1 MNDKLKHW
9 LKAQGFKEFEL
20 TDTLADA
27 SSREYFRIRDN
38 NQSYIVMDSSR
49 MLESLTDFV
58 SMQQRLIS
66 SGVRVPK
73 ILQSDMKLGY
83 LVLEDF
89 GSTHLWDI
97 ATKQD
102 AKVYY
107 QKAID
112 EICKIQ
118 HCSSD
123 GLSLYDEEFLLF
135 EMDLMQEWYL
145 EKYLKVSLDIKAKEL
160 ISKTILAIKD
170 EVLSQKQGVVV
181 HRDFHS
187 KNLMIVDDD
196 IGVIDFQDA
205 KVGAITYDVVSLLRD
220 LYIEL
225 DSEFVYEMLSYYK
238 QKANLDVD
246 DEILVRWFD
255 FMGLQRHI
263 KVLGIFARLYLRDG
277 KEAYLNYL
285 PQTLKYILDIASRY
299 ESTKEFA
306 LWLEAIT
313 KEKI

>member
-1 MNDKLKHW
+1 MDNNIKQW
-9 LKAQGFKEFEL
+9 LKTQGFKEFEL

-27 SSREYFRIRDN
+27 SSREYFRIREN

-49 MLESLTDFV
+49 MLESLDDFV

-66 SGVRVPK
+66 SGVRVPE
-73 ILQSDMKLGY
+73 ILKSDMKLGY

-97 ATKQD
+97 ATKED
-102 AKVYY
+102 AKAYY

-135 EMDLMQEWYL
+135 EMDLMREWYL
-145 EKYLKVSLDIKAKEL
+145 QKYLGITLTKSEQEML
-160 ISKTILAIKD
+160 SKTLVAIAS
-170 EVLSQKQGVVV
+170 EVLSQPQGVVV

-225 DSEFVYEMLSYYK
+225 DSEFVYEMLRYYK
-238 QKANLDVD
+238 QKAKLDVD
-246 DEILVRWFD
+246 DEMLVRWFD

-263 KVLGIFARLYLRDG
+263 KVLGIFARLHLRDG

-285 PQTLKYILDIASRY
+285 PQTLKYVLDIASKY
-299 ESTKEFA
+299 EESREFGKF
-306 LWLEAIT
+306 LRNIT
-313 KEKI
+313 L

>member
-1 MNDKLKHW
+1 MDNNIKQW
-9 LKAQGFKEFEL
+9 LKTQGFKEFEL

-38 NQSYIVMDSSR
+38 NQSYIVMDSSK
-49 MLESLTDFV
+49 MLESLDDFV

-66 SGVRVPK
+66 SSVRVPK
-73 ILQSDMKLGY
+73 IVQSDMKMGY

-102 AKVYY
+102 AKAYY

-118 HCSSD
+118 HCSTD

-135 EMDLMQEWYL
+135 EMDLMKEWYL
-145 EKYLKVSLDIKAKEL
+145 EKYLGITLTKSEQEIL
-160 ISKTILAIKD
+160 SKTLLAIAS
-170 EVLSQKQGVVV
+170 EVLSQPQGVVV

-187 KNLMIVDDD
+187 KNLMIVDYN

-225 DSEFVYEMLSYYK
+225 DSEFVYKMLHYYK

-246 DEILVRWFD
+246 DEMLVRWFD

-263 KVLGIFARLYLRDG
+263 KVLGIFARLHLRDG
-277 KEAYLNYL
+277 KETYLNYL
-285 PQTLKYILDIASRY
+285 PQTLKYVLDIASKY
-299 ESTKEFA
+299 EESR
-306 LWLEAIT
+306 WLY
-313 KEKI
+313 KLLSKQY

>member
-1 MNDKLKHW
+1 MDNNIKQW
-9 LKAQGFKEFEL
+9 LKTQGFKEFEL

-27 SSREYFRIRDN
+27 SSREYFRIREN

-49 MLESLTDFV
+49 MLESLDDFV
-58 SMQQRLIS
+58 FMQQRLIS
-66 SGVRVPK
+66 SGVRVPE
-73 ILQSDMKLGY
+73 ILKSDMKLGY

-89 GSTHLWDI
+89 GSIHLWDI
-97 ATKQD
+97 ATKED
-102 AKVYY
+102 AKAYY

-118 HCSSD
+118 HCSTD

-135 EMDLMQEWYL
+135 EMDLMREWYL
-145 EKYLKVSLDIKAKEL
+145 QKYLGITLTKSEQEML
-160 ISKTILAIKD
+160 SKTLVAIAS
-170 EVLSQKQGVVV
+170 EVLSQPQGVVV

-225 DSEFVYEMLSYYK
+225 DSEFVYEMLRYYK
-238 QKANLDVD
+238 QKAKLDVD
-246 DEILVRWFD
+246 DEMLVRWFD

-285 PQTLKYILDIASRY
+285 PQTLKYVLDIASKY
-299 ESTKEFA
+299 EETKELGKF
-306 LWLEAIT
+306 LRNIT
-313 KEKI
+313 L